1 MNDRRVNAIR
11 TALEAFI
18 ESVDAT
24 SRIARWGQTEPVPD
38 SLRQAAAQVEANKK
52 TANSLTL
59 DKASGAP
66 AIVHRLSLSSNA
78 IRSLSAAY
86 DEFLNCKLDPANSTS
101 LALANLD
108 AAIDSANETL
118 RQLD

>member
-1 MNDRRVNAIR
+1 MNDRRVIAIR
-11 TALEAFI
+11 NALEAFV

-24 SRIARWGQTEPVPD
+24 SRIARWGQLDPVPD
-38 SLRQAAAQVEANKK
+38 SLRQAAAQIETNKK
-52 TANSLTL
+52 AANNLTV

-66 AIVHRLSLSSNA
+66 AIVHRLSVSSSA

-86 DEFLNCKLDPANSTS
+86 DEFLSCKLNPTNDISV
-101 LALANLD
+101 ALANLD

-118 RQLD
+118 RNLE

>member
-11 TALEAFI
+11 NALEALI

-24 SRIARWGQTEPVPD
+24 SRIARWGQQDPVPD
-38 SLRQAAAQVEANKK
+38 SLRQAAERLEANRKA
-52 TANSLTL
+52 ANSLTL
-59 DKASGAP
+59 DRASGAP
-66 AIVHRLSLSSNA
+66 AIVHRLSASTSA

-86 DEFLNCKLDPANSTS
+86 DEFLGCRLDPNNDISN
-101 LALANLD
+101 ALENLD

-118 RQLD
+118 RNLE